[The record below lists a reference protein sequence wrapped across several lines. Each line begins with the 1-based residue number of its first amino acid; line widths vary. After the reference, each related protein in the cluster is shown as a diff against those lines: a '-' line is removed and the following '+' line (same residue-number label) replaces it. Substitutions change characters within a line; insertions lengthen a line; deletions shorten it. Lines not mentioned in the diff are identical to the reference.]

1 MTDSEFD
8 VIKQYFTSAITR
20 DDVAVG
26 IGDDCALLDVPKDK
40 QLVTTTDTLI
50 SGVHFPEQTS
60 PEDIAYKSVAVNLS
74 DLAAMG
80 AEPAWVTLALTL
92 PTIDHD
98 WLKRFSSS
106 FQQQLKCFNVQLI
119 GGDTTKGA
127 LSITIH
133 AMGFITDKQCML
145 RSNAK
150 SGDRIYVSGSLG
162 DAALGLML
170 LQDNALAST
179 DDEYFVGRLNKPQAR
194 VMLGHALAEFSQCA
208 IDISDGLFADLG
220 HILESSHCGAEI
232 VLNKIPVSIQMK
244 NYLSNTNKTLGIHQL
259 MTGDDYELCFTVSEE
274 NEARIKEIADNLDIP
289 LSCIGV
295 ITQGEG
301 ITFMNNGKVIFVPQT
316 GFDHF

>member
-8 VIKQYFTSAITR
+8 VIKQYFKSAISR

-26 IGDDCALLDVPKDK
+26 IGDDCALLDVPENK

-50 SGVHFPEQTS
+50 SGVHFPEQTC

-98 WLKRFSSS
+98 WLKRFSDS
-106 FQQQLKCFNVQLI
+106 FQQQLNRFNVQLI
-119 GGDTTKGA
+119 GGDTTKGP
-127 LSITIH
+127 LSITIN
-133 AMGFITDKQCML
+133 AMGLITDKRCML
-145 RSNAK
+145 RGNAK

-170 LQDNALAST
+170 LQEKVPASAN
-179 DDEYFVGRLNKPQAR
+179 DDYFISRLNTPEAR
-194 VMLGHALAEFSQCA
+194 VLLGQALAEYCHCA

-220 HILESSHCGAEI
+220 HILESSQCGAEI
-232 VLNKIPVSIQMK
+232 VLNQIPVSIEMK
-244 NYLSNTNKTLGIHQL
+244 SYLDKNDQALGIHQL
-259 MTGDDYELCFTVSEE
+259 MTGDDYELCFTVSEVD
-274 NEARIKEIADNLDIP
+274 EAAIKDIANNIGQP
-289 LSCIGV
+289 ISCIGV

-316 GFDHF
+316 GFNHF